1 MYTGPKWV
9 NILPSRYFKVILS
22 ILGII
27 LITAVVFS
35 PYIPHNV
42 NLKVGDVAPVTVV
55 SPRYIEFE
63 SEKDLQETED
73 LRRRRAELVDRVYS
87 VDPVIN
93 KHIVSDVVELFT
105 DLRKLDSA
113 DLRKSHIPQSLKFL
127 RVGQLQYSVS
137 LLPGEMDRME
147 KSTIRIVE
155 AILSEGV
162 RDALPEELEI
172 KVKSRLRPLHLNR
185 QGELVVSTIVRHVVH
200 PNLTYSEAL
209 TKKAQEKEL
218 NTVKPVTSAIKQ
230 GEPIF
235 YKGEVV
241 TEAHIFLLKQLNM
254 YGREANFYKFGGLL
268 LLTALLG
275 ILIERFIYHFNRRIY
290 SQIKY
295 FGLIYF
301 VILFVVAIARGLM
314 ALELFGGLIN
324 SYFLVP
330 IPMAAM
336 LISLLVTAN
345 LSLLV
350 CTAASILVAAMYLG
364 DFNVFGFL
372 FFSACVST
380 FSIYKR
386 FSRSE
391 LMLAGYVVGGFNV
404 LFVLTFGLVREI
416 SDVLWFVSNMLVAFS
431 TGVISSMITLAV
443 IPYVEGLFNITTQQT
458 LLELSNLNHPLLKR
472 LMMTAPGT
480 YQHSLM
486 VANLAESAA
495 EAIHADP
502 ILCRVGS
509 YYHDIGKMKRPLFF
523 TENQFSGEN
532 PHSTLTPRMSKM
544 VIAAHPRDGV
554 ELANKYHLPQI
565 LKDFMLEHH
574 GTTMVSFFYSQ
585 ALHTEETQNPDAM
598 KDEFRYPGP
607 KPHFKEAGIVMLA
620 DSVEAAVRAM
630 EKPTPG
636 KIENLVDRIFHLK
649 IEDGQLVDCPLSL
662 KEIEIIRETFLW
674 VFKGIYHS
682 RIDYQEE
689 LDSIIQQTK
698 PKRGAA

>member
-1 MYTGPKWV
+1 MT
-9 NILPSRYFKVILS
+9 L
-22 ILGII
+22 
-27 LITAVVFS
+27 AVVGIFVLTGVIFS

-42 NLKVGDVAPVTVV
+42 NLKVGDVAAMTVV
-55 SPRYIEFE
+55 SPRFIEYQ
-63 SEKDLQETED
+63 SDRDLQETEE
-73 LRRRRAELVDRVYS
+73 LRRRRAALVDRVYS

-93 KHIVSDVVELFT
+93 KQILSDVVDIFT
-105 DLRKLDSA
+105 DFRRIDRLDS
-113 DLRKSHIPQSLKFL
+113 RRNPPIPNTLKFL
-127 RVGQLQYSVS
+127 RPAQIGYVVS
-137 LLPGEMDRME
+137 LEPREKDRIE
-147 KSTIRIVE
+147 KATIRIVE
-155 AILSEGV
+155 SILSEGV
-162 RDALPEELEI
+162 RDALPEELEL
-172 KVKSRLRPLHLNR
+172 KVKGYLRSYQLSR
-185 QGELVVSTIVRHVVH
+185 QDEQIVNAIVTHIVH
-200 PNLTYSEAL
+200 PNLTYSESL

-218 NTVKPVTSAIKQ
+218 NTIKPIVSVIKQ

-241 TEAHIFLLKQLNM
+241 TKAHILVLKQLNM
-254 YGREANFYKFGGLL
+254 YGREANLYKLVGIL

-301 VILFVVAIARGLM
+301 VILFVVVIARGLM
-314 ALELFGGLIN
+314 AVELFSGLIN
-324 SYFLVP
+324 SYFFVP

-350 CTAASILVAAMYLG
+350 CTAASILVALMYMG

-391 LMLAGYVVGGFNV
+391 LMVAGYIVGLFNV

-416 SDVLWFVSNMLVAFS
+416 SDVWWFVANMLVAFS
-431 TGVISSMITLAV
+431 TGVISSMLTLAV
-443 IPYVEGLFNITTQQT
+443 IPYVEGVFNITTQQT

-495 EAIHADP
+495 EAIRADP
-502 ILCRVGS
+502 VLCRVGA

-565 LKDFMLEHH
+565 LKGFMLEHH

-585 ALHTEETQNPDAM
+585 ALQTEESQNPDAM
-598 KDEFRYPGP
+598 KEEFRYPGP
-607 KPHFKEAGIVMLA
+607 KPHFKESGIVMLA

-630 EKPTPG
+630 EKPTPS

-649 IEDGQLVDCPLSL
+649 IEDDQLAECPLSL
-662 KEIEIIRETFLW
+662 KEIDIIRETFLR

-698 PKRGAA
+698 PKRGVA